1 MLLVVGDLN
10 ARTSSVSAER
20 EGVLGKE
27 GFGTIIKKAERLVE
41 ICQENNLVIG
51 GRLSQHKDTYIDKLT
66 WKSPDERTVSQIDHI
81 IINQIWRRSL
91 QDVKARRIYNRNL
104 KTQPFDC

>member
-10 ARTSSVSAER
+10 ARTSSVSTER

-27 GFGTIIKKAERLVE
+27 GFGTINKAERLVE

-51 GRLSQHKDTYIDKLT
+51 GRLSQHKDMYIDKVT
-66 WKSPDERTVSQIDHI
+66 WKSPDKRTVNQIDQI

-104 KTQPFDC
+104 KTQSFDC